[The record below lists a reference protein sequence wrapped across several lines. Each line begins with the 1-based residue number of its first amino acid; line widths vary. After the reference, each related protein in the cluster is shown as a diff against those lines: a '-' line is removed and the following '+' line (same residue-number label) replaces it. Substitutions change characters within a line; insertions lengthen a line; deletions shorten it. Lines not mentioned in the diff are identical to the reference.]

1 MKKILVLTLIAFLTL
16 NCSGD
21 DDAEISS
28 TILGQ
33 WNWIKSTGGIAGI
46 TYTPK
51 STGENRK
58 IIISSDSIKYFTN
71 GDLISKIKYT
81 IELRDVYNEPH
92 ELIVPEHLGIIQF
105 FELDKNK
112 LILTDYCNDCFVSEY
127 VKE

>member
-1 MKKILVLTLIAFLTL
+1 MKNLLLLTLIALLTL
-16 NCSGD
+16 NCSSD
-21 DDAEISS
+21 DDVEISS
-28 TILGQ
+28 TIIGR
-33 WNWIKSTGGIAGI
+33 WNWTKSTGGIAGI

-71 GDLISKIKYT
+71 GDLISKVKYT
-81 IELRDVYNEPH
+81 IELRDVYNEPR
-92 ELIVPEHLGIIQF
+92 ELIVPEHLGVIQF

-112 LILTDYCNDCFVSEY
+112 LILTDYCNDCFVNEY